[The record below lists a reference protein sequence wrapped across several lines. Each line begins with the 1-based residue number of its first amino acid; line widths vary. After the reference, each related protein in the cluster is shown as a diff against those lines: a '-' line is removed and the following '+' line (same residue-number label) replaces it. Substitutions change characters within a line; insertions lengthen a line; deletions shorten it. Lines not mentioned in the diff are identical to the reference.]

1 MKSDEKVLLATNGH
15 ELSPPQATTLLGE
28 AVVETGK
35 RVLDLQQGR
44 FRIWNKS
51 GNSPVSDAD
60 IAADKFLRERLM
72 AAAPHYGWLSE
83 ESEFAPG
90 PTASRRRWV
99 VDPIDGTRAFIKR
112 RADWS
117 VAAALVEGG
126 RPIAAALYVPVTD
139 ELFLASAGG
148 GATKNGTPIAATESK
163 SAALRVAGPRS
174 LMERLTKAGLGY
186 EEVPRIHSLALR
198 FARVASG
205 EIDAAIASDNS
216 RDWDLA
222 AADLLVHEARGALTD
237 MKSTRRLYQHH
248 EDRHPTL
255 VAAGTALHPKLLRDL
270 GKVFAQ

>member
-1 MKSDEKVLLATNGH
+1 MNSDDKVLLAKNEG
-15 ELSPPQATTLLGE
+15 EFSPRQAMELLGTV
-28 AVVETGK
+28 VVETGR
-35 RVLDLQQGR
+35 RVLDVQQGR

-72 AAAPHYGWLSE
+72 AAAPDYGWLSE

-117 VAAALVEGG
+117 VAAALVEAG
-126 RPIAAALYVPVTD
+126 RPIAAALYVPVTE
-139 ELFLASAGG
+139 ELFLASKGG
-148 GATKNGTPIAATESK
+148 GATKNGAAIAATEGK
-163 SAALRVAGPRS
+163 SAPLRVAGPRA
-174 LMERLTKAGLGY
+174 LMERLTKAGIGY

-198 FARVASG
+198 FARVAAG
-205 EIDAAIASDNS
+205 EIDAAVASDNS

-237 MKSTRRLYQHH
+237 KSGARRRYERH
-248 EDRHPTL
+248 EDRHPML
-255 VAAGTALHPKLLRDL
+255 VAAGAALHPKLLRDL
-270 GKVFAQ
+270 STTSAQ

>member
-1 MKSDEKVLLATNGH
+1 MNSNDKVLLAKNER
-15 ELSPPQATTLLGE
+15 ELSPREAMALLGE
-28 AVVETGK
+28 VAVETGK
-35 RVLDLQQGR
+35 RALDLQQGR
-44 FRIWNKS
+44 LRIWNKS
-51 GNSPVSDAD
+51 GNSPVSEAD
-60 IAADKFLRERLM
+60 IAADKFLRARLM
-72 AAAPHYGWLSE
+72 AAAPGYGWLSE

-117 VAAALVEGG
+117 VAAALVEAG

-148 GATKNGTPIAATESK
+148 GATKNGAPIAATEGK
-163 SAALRVAGPRS
+163 SAAFRIAGPRS
-174 LMERLTKAGLGY
+174 LMEQIAQAGLGY
-186 EEVPRIHSLALR
+186 EEAPRIHSLALR

-237 MKSTRRLYQHH
+237 MKAVRRHYERH
-248 EDRHPTL
+248 EDRHPML
-255 VAAGTALHPKLLRDL
+255 VAAGAALHPKLLRDL
-270 GKVFAQ
+270 GRILAR